1 MILYKLGLV
10 DVEVETN
17 VIVEESGAPSRAK
30 ELHYS
35 NAPDNSPINIIDV
48 NVIAAGKPTHHCG
61 SKCELTFRFLTQLN
75 CVGLQAFF
83 RLSLSLSLFLSF
95 FLSLFLLLSV
105 CLGISFFASSR
116 CALADSVLINVLL
129 LFLVCVTEPKV
140 GASQSVVGVYSAE
153 TFAIAVVVACFASLI
168 VGFLSGLMF
177 SRRCKL
183 EEYSG
188 GFNGAPYLEQRR
200 LSRLNETM
208 TAHQNIEP
216 SKMNNF
222 IDNQPTSLVKMA
234 NEKNSNAVTTLDM
247 KPVQK
252 VKKTYV

>member
-1 MILYKLGLV
+1 ML
-10 DVEVETN
+10 
-17 VIVEESGAPSRAK
+17 
-30 ELHYS
+30 
-35 NAPDNSPINIIDV
+35 IDY
-48 NVIAAGKPTHHCG
+48 
-61 SKCELTFRFLTQLN
+61 
-75 CVGLQAFF
+75 
-83 RLSLSLSLFLSF
+83 
-95 FLSLFLLLSV
+95 LL
-105 CLGISFFASSR
+105 A
-116 CALADSVLINVLL
+116 
-129 LFLVCVTEPKV
+129 EPKV
-140 GASQSVVGVYSAE
+140 EASQ
-153 TFAIAVVVACFASLI
+153 AVVDGYSTEKFTIALVVAIFVSLV
-168 VGFLSGLMF
+168 VGFLCGLVF

-183 EEYSG
+183 EDYSG

-222 IDNQPTSLVKMA
+222 IDNQTVKMA

>member
-48 NVIAAGKPTHHCG
+48 NVIAA
-61 SKCELTFRFLTQLN
+61 
-75 CVGLQAFF
+75 
-83 RLSLSLSLFLSF
+83 
-95 FLSLFLLLSV
+95 
-105 CLGISFFASSR
+105 
-116 CALADSVLINVLL
+116 
-129 LFLVCVTEPKV
+129 EPKV

>member
-1 MILYKLGLV
+1 
-10 DVEVETN
+10 VE
-17 VIVEESGAPSRAK
+17 
-30 ELHYS
+30 
-35 NAPDNSPINIIDV
+35 
-48 NVIAAGKPTHHCG
+48 
-61 SKCELTFRFLTQLN
+61 
-75 CVGLQAFF
+75 
-83 RLSLSLSLFLSF
+83 
-95 FLSLFLLLSV
+95 
-105 CLGISFFASSR
+105 
-116 CALADSVLINVLL
+116 
-129 LFLVCVTEPKV
+129 
-140 GASQSVVGVYSAE
+140 ASQAVVDGYSAE
-153 TFAIAVVVACFASLI
+153 KFTIALVVAIFVSLV
-168 VGFLSGLMF
+168 VGFLCGLVF

-183 EEYSG
+183 EDYSG

-222 IDNQPTSLVKMA
+222 IDNQTVKMA

>member
-1 MILYKLGLV
+1 MMSVQIGLV
-10 DVEVETN
+10 DVDVETN
-17 VIVEESGAPSRAK
+17 VIVEESRPSSRDK
-30 ELHYS
+30 DLQYS
-35 NAPDNSPINIIDV
+35 NVHPDNRDV
-48 NVIAAGKPTHHCG
+48 NVI
-61 SKCELTFRFLTQLN
+61 
-75 CVGLQAFF
+75 
-83 RLSLSLSLFLSF
+83 
-95 FLSLFLLLSV
+95 
-105 CLGISFFASSR
+105 
-116 CALADSVLINVLL
+116 DINVIAA
-129 LFLVCVTEPKV
+129 EPKV
-140 GASQSVVGVYSAE
+140 GASQSVIGVYSAE
-153 TFAIAVVVACFASLI
+153 TFTIAVVVACFASLI

-183 EEYSG
+183 EDYSG

-222 IDNQPTSLVKMA
+222 IDSQTVKMA

>member
-48 NVIAAGKPTHHCG
+48 NVIAA
-61 SKCELTFRFLTQLN
+61 
-75 CVGLQAFF
+75 
-83 RLSLSLSLFLSF
+83 
-95 FLSLFLLLSV
+95 
-105 CLGISFFASSR
+105 
-116 CALADSVLINVLL
+116 
-129 LFLVCVTEPKV
+129 EPKV

-252 VKKTYV
+252 VKKTYVWASSIILQTKKKTKQTNNSIIQQQNILILIDRSYYY

>member
-1 MILYKLGLV
+1 ML
-10 DVEVETN
+10 
-17 VIVEESGAPSRAK
+17 
-30 ELHYS
+30 
-35 NAPDNSPINIIDV
+35 IDY
-48 NVIAAGKPTHHCG
+48 
-61 SKCELTFRFLTQLN
+61 
-75 CVGLQAFF
+75 
-83 RLSLSLSLFLSF
+83 
-95 FLSLFLLLSV
+95 LL
-105 CLGISFFASSR
+105 A
-116 CALADSVLINVLL
+116 
-129 LFLVCVTEPKV
+129 EPKV
-140 GASQSVVGVYSAE
+140 EASQAVVDGYSAE
-153 TFAIAVVVACFASLI
+153 KFTIALVVAIFVSLV
-168 VGFLSGLMF
+168 VGFLCGLVF

-183 EEYSG
+183 EDYSG

-222 IDNQPTSLVKMA
+222 IDNQTVKMA